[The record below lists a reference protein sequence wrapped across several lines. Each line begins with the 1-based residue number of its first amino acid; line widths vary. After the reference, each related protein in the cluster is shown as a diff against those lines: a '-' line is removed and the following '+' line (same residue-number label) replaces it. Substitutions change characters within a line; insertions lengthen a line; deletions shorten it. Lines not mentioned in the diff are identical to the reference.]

1 MTDSEL
7 HQIFRSRM
15 QPYHGLAPVVEP
27 HLFQLDGIKA
37 VVFDVYGTLVSSGAG
52 DISFVDGSDRQ
63 EELDRLMRSN
73 GKPWTVNTDYQD
85 WHREYLAAIQ
95 DSHHASKLLGV
106 AFPEVDILNIW
117 RALFYNWT
125 IKGWIILDPG
135 MDWDKWIPRLAVEFE
150 TIINPIAPA
159 PGAFNVLTS
168 LRKAGLKLG
177 IVSNAQFYTPI
188 MLEAISSMTMQE
200 LGFEEAL
207 SVWSYQEGQAK
218 PEKGLYEKL
227 KQQAGKAFQLEPS
240 QILYIGNDVKK
251 DYLPALSMGF
261 KVALY
266 AGDPVSLRHIN
277 CLPDEV
283 EGLQPLILTRW
294 EQLNQVLKNLV

>member
-1 MTDSEL
+1 
-7 HQIFRSRM
+7 
-15 QPYHGLAPVVEP
+15 
-27 HLFQLDGIKA
+27 
-37 VVFDVYGTLVSSGAG
+37 
-52 DISFVDGSDRQ
+52 
-63 EELDRLMRSN
+63 
-73 GKPWTVNTDYQD
+73 
-85 WHREYLAAIQ
+85 
-95 DSHHASKLLGV
+95 
-106 AFPEVDILNIW
+106 
-117 RALFYNWT
+117 
-125 IKGWIILDPG
+125 
-135 MDWDKWIPRLAVEFE
+135 MDWDRWIPQIAVEFE

-159 PGAFNVLTS
+159 PGAFDTLAS

-207 SVWSYQEGQAK
+207 SIWSYREGQAK
-218 PEKGLYEKL
+218 PEKALYKKL
-227 KQQAGKAFQLEPS
+227 KHQAGKAFQLEPS

-251 DYLPALSMGF
+251 DFLPALSVGF

-283 EGLQPLILTRW
+283 EGHQPLILTRW
-294 EQLNQVLKNLV
+294 ESLNQVLKTLV